1 MLKLALSK
9 RREFN
14 MKNNP
19 TVSVIINN
27 YNYDCFLS
35 EAINSALNQTYS
47 NTEIIVVDDGSTDNS
62 RDIIAGYGDQIIPI
76 LKENGG
82 QSSALN
88 LGFAVSKG
96 EIICF
101 LDSDDAWH
109 PQKVECVAGAFDRYP
124 NASVIY
130 HKVQN
135 VDKTGKPLN
144 RPWPH
149 KVVRGNIAQKVV
161 NCGGWWPWPP
171 TTGLSFSRKFLL
183 QVMNIPEK
191 EYRIC
196 ADTYLADLAPFFGN
210 VVGIDQT
217 LSLMRLHGSNN
228 WSNTI
233 EAEKREIHYHEVRA
247 NRLNKFLKQSGFNI
261 EIDLSKNLAYR
272 STKFNIG
279 EERDLIGLSLLNLL
293 NPYDWRPHSRI
304 KAAVNVWLTG
314 FSKSR

>member
-1 MLKLALSK
+1 
-9 RREFN
+9 
-14 MKNNP
+14 
-19 TVSVIINN
+19 
-27 YNYDCFLS
+27 
-35 EAINSALNQTYS
+35 
-47 NTEIIVVDDGSTDNS
+47 
-62 RDIIAGYGDQIIPI
+62 
-76 LKENGG
+76 
-82 QSSALN
+82 
-88 LGFAVSKG
+88 
-96 EIICF
+96 
-101 LDSDDAWH
+101 
-109 PQKVECVAGAFDRYP
+109 
-124 NASVIY
+124 
-130 HKVQN
+130 
-135 VDKTGKPLN
+135 
-144 RPWPH
+144 
-149 KVVRGNIAQKVV
+149 VV

-304 KAAVNVWLTG
+304 KAAVNVWLTS